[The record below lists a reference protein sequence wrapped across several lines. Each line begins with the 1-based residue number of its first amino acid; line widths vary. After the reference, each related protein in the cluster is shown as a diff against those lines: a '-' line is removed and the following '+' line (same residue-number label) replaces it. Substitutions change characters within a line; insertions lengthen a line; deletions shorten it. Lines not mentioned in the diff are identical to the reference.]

1 VACVKYKRK
10 ALDSQQKVYL
20 LKSKIRDISKTFC
33 VEVLNVEC
41 DLDNNF
47 HMLFTSKPTLDIPK
61 HINTIKTIYS
71 REIIK
76 KFSE

>member
-1 VACVKYKRK
+1 VKCVKYKRK
-10 ALDSQQKVYL
+10 APCSQQTVYL

-41 DLDNNF
+41 DLDNF